1 MRLLNHSSTARAL
14 GPVLRL
20 SARVKK
26 SRAAVRNILEE
37 RLIRQSASDCLRRT
51 VVPANFSPRA
61 LPLGLARQPAVC
73 PERVLAPG
81 QLDPLYLLGCHAL
94 WEHDEDPAAAWEVIA
109 AARSQ
114 HEETRAHARSLLA
127 NSHRMVAGRRRIES
141 SNPQLIPLPGAVPV
155 KTPYGLEIIDSCV
168 ECPLRRT
175 GFVCDLPPHVVG
187 SLDLFAQ
194 HNVLP
199 PGAQLFVEGQESRG
213 VYFICSGRV
222 KLTTQSR
229 EGKTLLLRM
238 SEAGTVV
245 GLSAAISGTSYQMTA
260 ETATPCQVVFIESRA
275 LDRFMQKHPEAG
287 IKMARVLSENFQSAY
302 REIHDL
308 VLTRS
313 SEGKLVR
320 LLLAAVP
327 DHVQSEPEVRLQA
340 PMTHEEMAQRIG
352 SSRETVTRLLSNL
365 KKRELLR
372 QEGSTLVIMNRRV
385 FESLA
390 V

>member
-1 MRLLNHSSTARAL
+1 LLIQSSNPPPNP
-14 GPVLRL
+14 PVLRL
-20 SARVKK
+20 NSRVK
-26 SRAAVRNILEE
+26 RLGTPVRSIIGE
-37 RLIRQSASDCLRRT
+37 RLIRQSASQCLTRT
-51 VVPANFSPRA
+51 VVPESFSPSA
-61 LPLGLARQPAVC
+61 FPLTIVRQPETHSR
-73 PERVLAPG
+73 PRTEPG
-81 QLDPLYLLGCHAL
+81 EIDPLYLLGCHAL
-94 WEHDEDPAAAWEVIA
+94 WEQNDDASAAWEVVSA
-109 AARSQ
+109 AHSQ

-127 NSHRMVAGRRRIES
+127 NSQRIIAGRRQPAVSEFERPTS
-141 SNPQLIPLPGAVPV
+141 HGATTM
-155 KTPYGLEIIDSCV
+155 KTPYGLEIISSCLG
-168 ECPLRRT
+168 CPLRRT

-187 SLDLFAQ
+187 SLDLYAQ

-199 PGAQLFVEGQESRG
+199 AGAQLFVEGQESRG

-222 KLTTQSR
+222 KLATASR

-238 SEAGTVV
+238 AEAGSAV
-245 GLSAAISGTSYQMTA
+245 GLSAAVAGSKYQMTA

-275 LDRFMQKHPEAG
+275 LQSFMRKHPEAG
-287 IKMARVLSENFQSAY
+287 VRMAQVLSENFQSAY

-320 LLLAAVP
+320 LLLAAAP
-327 DHVQSEPEVRLQA
+327 DYTRSAPEVRLQA

-365 KKRELLR
+365 KKRQLLR
-372 QEGSTLVIMNRRV
+372 QEGSTLVIMNRHE

-390 V
+390 M